1 MTAKGCERMTA
12 MLRVACALII
22 TLVLIGMAARDDAR
36 AAEPIVIGTASP
48 GGPYL
53 AYGQGLARILSRD
66 LGQEVTALA
75 TQGPAQNIVLLEK
88 KQVTLG
94 FVTTGVALQGWN
106 GSDWAKGTRYRS
118 MRVIF
123 PMYDSAF
130 QFATL
135 KRLAIKSL
143 DDFGGLRI
151 GVGPR
156 AGTGGTYV
164 PEIFKLLGISAE
176 IRFGSVEQMASQ
188 MAEGKLDGVVI
199 PAGFPIPALAEL
211 DARQQIEFVQPS
223 SEQSSMVRNKMP
235 EISLSLIPAGTYR
248 SLTRNYH

>member
-1 MTAKGCERMTA
+1 MKAKGCERMTA

-106 GSDWAKGTRYRS
+106 GNDWAKGR
-118 MRVIF
+118 
-123 PMYDSAF
+123 
-130 QFATL
+130 
-135 KRLAIKSL
+135 AI
-143 DDFGGLRI
+143 
-151 GVGPR
+151 
-156 AGTGGTYV
+156 
-164 PEIFKLLGISAE
+164 
-176 IRFGSVEQMASQ
+176 
-188 MAEGKLDGVVI
+188 
-199 PAGFPIPALAEL
+199 
-211 DARQQIEFVQPS
+211 ARC
-223 SEQSSMVRNKMP
+223 
-235 EISLSLIPAGTYR
+235 G
-248 SLTRNYH
+248 